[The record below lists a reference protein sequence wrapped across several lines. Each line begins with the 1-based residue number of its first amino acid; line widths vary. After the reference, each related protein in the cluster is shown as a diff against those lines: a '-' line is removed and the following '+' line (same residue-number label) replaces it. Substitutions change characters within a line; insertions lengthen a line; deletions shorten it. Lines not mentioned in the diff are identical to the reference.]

1 MIRTAIEND
10 SHLLK
15 EVSNKLINALK
26 EKGVNEDIIFDVH
39 VGFEEALRNAMLH
52 GNKEHPQKKVYI
64 ETEITDKAI
73 TITVEDEGEGF
84 DHSKVPD
91 PTVGENL
98 LKEGGRGVYLIRH
111 LMDEVK
117 YKNNGS
123 KVIMIKFF
131 DKEHI

>member
-1 MIRTAIEND
+1 MIRTAIAND

-15 EVSNKLINALK
+15 EVSNELINALK
-26 EKGVNEDIIFDVH
+26 ERGVNEDIVFDIH

-52 GNKEHPQKKVYI
+52 GNKEHPEKKVYI
-64 ETEITDKAI
+64 ETEITDSAI
-73 TITVEDEGEGF
+73 TIIVEDEGEGF

-111 LMDEVK
+111 LMDKVK
-117 YKNNGS
+117 YENDGR

-131 DKEHI
+131 NTEHI

>member
-1 MIRTAIEND
+1 M
-10 SHLLK
+10 
-15 EVSNKLINALK
+15 
-26 EKGVNEDIIFDVH
+26 
-39 VGFEEALRNAMLH
+39 GFEEALRNAMLH